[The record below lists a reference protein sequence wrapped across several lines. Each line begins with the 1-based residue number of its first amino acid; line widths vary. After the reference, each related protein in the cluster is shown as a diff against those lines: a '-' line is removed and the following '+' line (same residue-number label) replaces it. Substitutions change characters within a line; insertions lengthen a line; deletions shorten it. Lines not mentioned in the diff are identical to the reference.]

1 MKMFLSPLK
10 SSRRKFLM
18 ITAAATAGV
27 VTGGASDPPRAPQKT
42 GDNRTGPSL
51 DAILH
56 ETTIRK
62 FHRALV
68 AGELS
73 CLQATQWYLER
84 IQKHDQHGVTLNAI
98 VTINPAA
105 EDEARRCDQ
114 DFKRGKAR
122 GLLHGVPIVIKD
134 NIDVAG
140 LPTTGGCK
148 GLRELVPS
156 EDAVVIK
163 HLRNA
168 GAVILGKANMSEFAW
183 GIHDTIG
190 SALPGFTRN
199 PYNTAYGC
207 GGSSG
212 GTAVA
217 VSANLATVGIGTDTL
232 GSVRVPASINGLVGI
247 RPTFGS
253 ISCSGVMPLTAEW
266 DTVGPLAR
274 CAEDAAIMLK
284 VMSGD
289 TTHETPIGAS
299 HRGTNQASSAGSF
312 TAPPKSPRLGVPRSV
327 VDGAGIDDEV
337 QKAFDAAIRSLRDA
351 GAVVE
356 DPMQGFAFP
365 AFDAMMWYRR
375 FRHDIN
381 DYLASHGSRSP
392 YPNLTSLLDSRQIH
406 PWYEATFRGFDQ
418 IIEEPEDNPFNS
430 QMDFVRGG
438 LQAHLF
444 EVLNENDL
452 DALAFPTLCYPPRRN
467 GDLLGPPDLVNG
479 LAACAGF
486 PALSVPMGFTQSG
499 LPLGLQL
506 LGRPWSEQRLL
517 EIAGAFETA
526 THHRHAPRI

>member
-1 MKMFLSPLK
+1 MKTFPSPLK
-10 SSRRKFLM
+10 PSRRKFLM
-18 ITAAATAGV
+18 ITAAATTGV
-27 VTGGASDPPRAPQKT
+27 FTGGASDLPRAPK
-42 GDNRTGPSL
+42 RTGGDRTGTSL

-73 CLQATQWYLER
+73 SVQATQWYLER
-84 IQKHDQHGVTLNAI
+84 IQKYDQQGVTLNAI
-98 VTINPAA
+98 VTINSAA

-114 DFKRGKAR
+114 DFKQGKAR

-140 LPTTGGCK
+140 LPTTGGCRA
-148 GLRELVPS
+148 LRELVPS
-156 EDAVVIK
+156 EDAIVIQ

-183 GIHDTIG
+183 GVHDTVG

-199 PYNTAYGC
+199 PYNTAYAS

-217 VSANLATVGIGTDTL
+217 VSANLATVGVGTDTL
-232 GSVRVPASINGLVGI
+232 GSIRVPASINGLVGI

-253 ISCSGVMPLTAEW
+253 ISCFGVMPLTAEW

-274 CAEDAAIMLK
+274 CAEDAAIVLN
-284 VMSGD
+284 VMFGD
-289 TTHETPIGAS
+289 TTHETPTGVS
-299 HRGTNQASSAGSF
+299 RSGTNQLHSTGPFIAA
-312 TAPPKSPRLGVPRSV
+312 AESPRLGVPRSLV
-327 VDGAGIDDEV
+327 WGAGIDDEV
-337 QKAFDAAIRSLRDA
+337 QTAFDAAMQSLRDA

-375 FRHDIN
+375 FRHDFN
-381 DYLASHGSRSP
+381 DYLAGHGSRSP

-406 PWYEATFRGFDQ
+406 PRYEATFRGFDQ
-418 IIEEPEDNPFNS
+418 IIEEPEDNPFNG
-430 QMDFVRGG
+430 QMDFIRGT
-438 LQAHLF
+438 LQAQLF

-452 DALAFPTLCYPPRRN
+452 DALVFPTLCYPPRRN
-467 GDLLGPPDLVNG
+467 GDLFGPPDLVNG

-486 PALSVPMGFTQSG
+486 PALSVPMGFTRSG

-517 EIAGAFETA
+517 EITAMFEA
-526 THHRHAPRI
+526 SGRHRQPPPI